1 MDDGGTEE
9 QTEGQK
15 ERGGKGWKLKYYVLL
30 PGSQTNKQTRHIHA
44 PFW

>member
-15 ERGGKGWKLKYYVLL
+15 ERGGKGWKLKYYVLRYVLL
-30 PGSQTNKQTRHIHA
+30 PGS
-44 PFW
+44 